1 MSDEC
6 AKLGV
11 RPEDLLPRE
20 FSPSGLEE
28 ELRAVVVQDYLDLR
42 RDAVRLRREHP
53 GAGLTAWIDLLF
65 QPFLRGAMTVSLGA
79 AAVEVVPLSLLF
91 EGPARVART
100 RSLLGRQVELI
111 AAACLLLD
119 DAMHPDDITGE
130 VLAVLSQVY
139 GLETIRDDLEQ
150 RDLWG
155 ELKAAGPR
163 EAALGAARL
172 VLRSAA
178 AAVEAGRSMLVA
190 YGRYSRFRELRQVL
204 SERLEEPLEQG
215 EDGPRA
221 APGEH
226 EV

>member
-1 MSDEC
+1 MSDEP
-6 AKLGV
+6 AVFGI

-20 FSPSGLEE
+20 FSPEGLEE
-28 ELRAVVVQDYLDLR
+28 ELREVVVEDYLDLR
-42 RDAVRLRREHP
+42 RDALRVRREAP
-53 GAGLTAWIDLLF
+53 DAGLTAWLDSLF

-111 AAACLLLD
+111 ATACLLLD
-119 DAMHPDDITGE
+119 EAMHPDDITRE

-139 GLETIRDDLEQ
+139 GLKTIRDDLEQ

-172 VLRSAA
+172 VLRSVA
-178 AAVEAGRSMLVA
+178 AAVEAGRSMFVA
-190 YGRYSRFRELRQVL
+190 YGRYSRFRELRGVL
-204 SERLEEPLEQG
+204 AERLEEPVGQG
-215 EDGPRA
+215 EDQKQSGA
-221 APGEH
+221 GEH
-226 EV
+226 QA